1 MSTKQ
6 MSEEDKKK
14 GWSLLDRLKSNKE
27 LMGLVDRIKITDVIL
42 DVETNDLLHRSK
54 GDICVSFYLKTGTI
68 AKMRLRISYVNNT
81 YDNVEKDIIST
92 LREADSD
99 DSKSKSED

>member
-1 MSTKQ
+1 M
-6 MSEEDKKK
+6 
-14 GWSLLDRLKSNKE
+14 
-27 LMGLVDRIKITDVIL
+27 
-42 DVETNDLLHRSK
+42 H
-54 GDICVSFYLKTGTI
+54 
-68 AKMRLRISYVNNT
+68 LRISYVNNT

>member
-6 MSEEDKKK
+6 MPEEDKKK

-54 GDICVSFYLKTGTI
+54 GDIYVLVSI
-68 AKMRLRISYVNNT
+68 
-81 YDNVEKDIIST
+81 
-92 LREADSD
+92 
-99 DSKSKSED
+99 